1 MEQVRSYHVLIRAK
15 HDSTI
20 LEAPMWFPSPEEAEE
35 FGKEAIRVLS
45 WFIELDAWKITSTD
59 QAPTHT
65 FHEGNLLVLQK
76 GVQ

>member
-45 WFIELDAWKITSTD
+45 
-59 QAPTHT
+59 
-65 FHEGNLLVLQK
+65 
-76 GVQ
+76 